1 MTEWRITEQPD
12 GRGGLFIRI
21 RPDTTGNPPWGV
33 NVHGPDEDEAREAAH
48 AAALWLTGEYRED
61 EE

>member
-1 MTEWRITEQPD
+1 M
-12 GRGGLFIRI
+12 
-21 RPDTTGNPPWGV
+21 